1 MSRADIQTM
10 VLEVFKS
17 QFEISNPGLDEDLR
31 DEYDFDSIDAIE
43 LLAAV
48 EDYLERE
55 LDQEEKK
62 LAMDIKTINQV
73 IDYVES
79 MQKS

>member
-10 VLEVFKS
+10 VPEVFES
-17 QFEISNPGLDEDLR
+17 QFEIPNPGLDEDLR
-31 DEYDFDSIDAIE
+31 DKYDFDSIDAIE

-48 EDYLERE
+48 EDYLDRE

-62 LAMDIKTINQV
+62 LAMDIKTINQI

>member
-10 VLEVFKS
+10 VLEVFAS

-31 DEYDFDSIDAIE
+31 DKYDFDSIDAIE

-48 EDYLERE
+48 EDYLDRE

-79 MQKS
+79 MQKG

>member
-10 VLEVFKS
+10 VLDVFES
-17 QFEISNPGLDEDLR
+17 QFEIANPGLDEDLR
-31 DEYDFDSIDAIE
+31 DKYDFDSIDAIE

-48 EDYLERE
+48 EDYLGRE

-62 LAMDIKTINQV
+62 LAMDIKTINQI

-79 MQKS
+79 MQKA